1 MDRCDQVRQSALAF
15 AVEYHHRGEVI
26 DPGVVVHTAN
36 AFHKFLLGGHESLT
50 EKDVVEMEAVIRQDE
65 EANANRPRETT
76 VVGVDP
82 IIQDPEEVA

>member
-1 MDRCDQVRQSALAF
+1 MDRCDQIRQSALAF
-15 AVEYHHRGEVI
+15 AVEFAGYNTVGGAQ
-26 DPGVVVHTAN
+26 GVVDSAKI
-36 AFHKFLLGGHESLT
+36 FHKFLLGGHESLT